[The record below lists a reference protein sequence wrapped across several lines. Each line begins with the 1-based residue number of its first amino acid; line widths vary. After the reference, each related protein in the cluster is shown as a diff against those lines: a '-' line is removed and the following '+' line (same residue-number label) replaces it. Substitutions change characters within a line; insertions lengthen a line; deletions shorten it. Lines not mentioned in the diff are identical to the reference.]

1 VLNYNQ
7 AYNPVGTWLTPTT
20 VVAARFAKISA
31 TLDF

>member
-20 VVAARFAKISA
+20 VVSGRFAKISA
-31 TLDF
+31 SLDF